1 MTAPLIRVGVIGV
14 GNIGTAHAENL
25 ATAVAGS
32 TVTAVYDFDAAR
44 ARHVAGGIGAVA
56 VDSVEALISHPEVDA
71 IVIASPDGMHAE
83 QALACIA
90 AGKPTLCEKPLA
102 PELENAQRVMD
113 AEITL
118 GRRLITMGFM
128 RRFDPGYVQL
138 KAELDSGV
146 VGDPLLVHCV
156 HRNQAPAPG
165 QTSAKSL
172 TNAVVHEIDINRWLL
187 DDEYT
192 SVQIMSGIPSK
203 YAEGDLRDPL
213 LVFLRTTRGVLVEV
227 EFFVNGRYGYEIR
240 CEIVATEGSLHMGDG
255 SFISSAKERLI
266 GRSVPEQWLGR
277 FGEAYRLEMQAW
289 IDGLRAGRVCSPS
302 AWDGYTAT
310 AVANACIAALDTDGS
325 VQVEL
330 PECPALYR

>member
-1 MTAPLIRVGVIGV
+1 MAAPLIRVGVIGV

-32 TVTAVYDFDAAR
+32 TVTVVYDFDAAR
-44 ARHVAGGIGAVA
+44 AAHVAAELGAQA
-56 VDSVEALISHPEVDA
+56 VDSAEALIAHPDVDA
-71 IVIASPDGMHAE
+71 VVISSPDGMHAE

-113 AEITL
+113 AEIAL

-138 KAELDSGV
+138 KAELDTGII
-146 VGDPLLVHCV
+146 GDPLLLHCV
-156 HRNQAPAPG
+156 HRNVAPAPG

-192 SVQIMSGIPSK
+192 SVQVMSGVPSK

-240 CEIVATEGSLHMGDG
+240 CEVVGTEGALEMGDG
-255 SFISSAKERLI
+255 AYISTAKDRVI
-266 GRSVPEQWLGR
+266 GRSRPEQWLGR

-289 IDGLRAGRVCSPS
+289 IDALRAGTVPSPS
-302 AWDGYTAT
+302 AWDGYMAT
-310 AVANACIAALDTDGS
+310 AVANTCIRALDTDAS
-325 VQVEL
+325 VSVEM
-330 PECPALYR
+330 PERPSLYR